1 MCFYSCFITASQSTL
16 SLSQPDSALSSCLDT
31 LTAGP
36 LEEEASMGNCFT
48 IPTNNADRAEWQLGY
63 YPTVGQNIIQFS
75 PSSQQ
80 CTYYQLYQPTYRP
93 TLPITQQPTLP
104 PPLLSLQPPIRSPI
118 HPPTHLPTTR
128 SLGVSAPPS
137 SSTQSTAEPPNRALD
152 RPYCSTG
159 AIGMKRYLIK

>member
-1 MCFYSCFITASQSTL
+1 
-16 SLSQPDSALSSCLDT
+16 
-31 LTAGP
+31 
-36 LEEEASMGNCFT
+36 MGNCFT
-48 IPTNNADRAEWQLGY
+48 IPTSNADRAEWQLGY

-104 PPLLSLQPPIRSPI
+104 LPLLSLQPPIRSPI
-118 HPPTHLPTTR
+118 HPPTHLPTTHLPTTR
-128 SLGVSAPPS
+128 SLGVSAPSS
-137 SSTQSTAEPPNRALD
+137 SSTQSKAEPPNRAFYQPALD